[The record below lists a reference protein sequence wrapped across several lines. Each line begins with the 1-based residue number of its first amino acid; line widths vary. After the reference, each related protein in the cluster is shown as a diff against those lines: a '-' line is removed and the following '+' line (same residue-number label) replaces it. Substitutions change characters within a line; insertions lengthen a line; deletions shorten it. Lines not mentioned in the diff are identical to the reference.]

1 MGCVSSPNLLISLI
15 EGQEEELKL
24 QGALDKGPSLTFPFL
39 LISGVVSSLLAR
51 LHEKGKFEGLVVG
64 KDRVH
69 VSILHFADDTLI
81 FCKYDHVML
90 ENLRKTIKFFDW
102 CSGKM
107 VNWESSA
114 LCGINI
120 DDNKPYVEA
129 SRLNCKATFRWISQ
143 TILLLAAGDRKMQ
156 GKLEKWKRYNLS
168 KRRLCHLV

>member
-1 MGCVSSPNLLISLI
+1 
-15 EGQEEELKL
+15 
-24 QGALDKGPSLTFPFL
+24 
-39 LISGVVSSLLAR
+39 
-51 LHEKGKFEGLVVG
+51 
-64 KDRVH
+64 
-69 VSILHFADDTLI
+69 
-81 FCKYDHVML
+81 
-90 ENLRKTIKFFDW
+90 
-102 CSGKM
+102 M

-168 KRRLCHLV
+168 KRRLCHLVNFFWEEHSGSELNHLVKWNLVTRTQLDGGLEIGGLKTKNLALLSNWGWRLIDESSLWSRVVESIHGKSSLGWHTNGKVTCSVIVLRSAYQGYGY